1 MYDRQPFGNIE
12 KRTLYIH
19 LQVLILECCS
29 KKMQML
35 RKHLLK
41 ALCLFGPCPFREG
54 GDAVGWFAFF
64 DGLFIDLIQRNKTPA
79 RVVTLVWQCSDRQC
93 AFTKGA
99 SLTINWGGSQLGT
112 HDEALV
118 GRSFTWPRLHDKHL
132 HDVTIAW
139 HMIAWQA
146 CAWNTFEW
154 QKYRKHD
161 GTKPWHTLTGRRITF
176 TWRHKYMNV
185 THVTPK
191 NNYMTYDYMT

>member
-1 MYDRQPFGNIE
+1 MIAWSDPATYCNLTFHQTPGLGVGLGANVLVRLARRRPKLVEG
-12 KRTLYIH
+12 L
-19 LQVLILECCS
+19 VLINCSSTSSGWLEWAHH
-29 KKMQML
+29 KVVW
-35 RKHLLK
+35 
-41 ALCLFGPCPFREG
+41 CPSR
-54 GDAVGWFAFF
+54 
-64 DGLFIDLIQRNKTPA
+64 L
-79 RVVTLVWQCSDRQC
+79 S
-93 AFTKGA
+93 
-99 SLTINWGGSQLGT
+99 GSQLGT